1 MSYVNAREELINF
14 IGECNKIIEDI
25 DYLHIYVK
33 GIEITSIEEINKL
46 SNITYNSGYGTQE
59 LYGAVVFKD
68 KSWLE
73 RGEYDGSEWW
83 KYKTVPTKEAI
94 ENHIEEVKKWK

>member
-1 MSYVNAREELINF
+1 MKSMRILRIVKMT
-14 IGECNKIIEDI
+14 NKEYLNKLQEYQTSDAPVEVRQKDI
-25 DYLHIYVK
+25 DAL
-33 GIEITSIEEINKL
+33 NKE
-46 SNITYNSGYGTQE
+46 YNQD
-59 LYGAVVFKD
+59 GAVVFKD
-68 KSWLE
+68 KSWLG